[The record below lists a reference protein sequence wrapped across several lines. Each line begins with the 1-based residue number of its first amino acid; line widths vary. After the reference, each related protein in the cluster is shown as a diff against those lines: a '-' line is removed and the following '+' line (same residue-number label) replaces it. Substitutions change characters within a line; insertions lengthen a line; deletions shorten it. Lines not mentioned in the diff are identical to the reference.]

1 MATTITFQSQTQIK
15 QKLMTTQTIT
25 NTRLEE
31 IHGDNQRAIITTSRQ
46 EEIHANNPPMLIIKT
61 WNSSTG
67 NLECSLRVGGN

>member
-31 IHGDNQRAIITTSRQ
+31 IHGDNQKSPPQDKKKFMPTT
-46 EEIHANNPPMLIIKT
+46 HP
-61 WNSSTG
+61 
-67 NLECSLRVGGN
+67 C